1 MGDPRRPHRRYSR
14 PSHPWRAERI
24 NEEKELV
31 RKYGLKNKREI
42 WRAKSKIAR
51 FRQQA
56 RSLLASSG
64 DIVEKEK
71 KELLDRLN
79 RMGILETRSLDDV
92 LALTGENLLE
102 RRLQTMVVKKG
113 HARTMKQARQL
124 VVHGHV
130 FVRDNAVAVPQYPVL
145 KEEEELIHIREDI
158 KEKIKVINV
167 GEGRDKAK
175 EAPQEAG

>member
-1 MGDPRRPHRRYSR
+1 MGDPRKQHKRYSR
-14 PSHPWRAERI
+14 PTHPWRAERI
-24 NEEKELV
+24 NEENELV
-31 RKYGLKNKREI
+31 RKYGLKNKKEI
-42 WRAKSKIAR
+42 WRAKSTIGR

-79 RMGILETRSLDDV
+79 RMGILESRSLDDV
-92 LALTGENLLE
+92 LALKGENLLE

-130 FVRDNAVAVPQYPVL
+130 FVGDNAVAVPQYPVL
-145 KEEEELIHIREDI
+145 KEEEELIRVREDI

-167 GEGRDKAK
+167 GEGTDKAK

>member
-1 MGDPRRPHRRYSR
+1 MGDPRKQHKRYSR
-14 PSHPWRAERI
+14 PTHPWRAERI
-24 NEEKELV
+24 NEENELV
-31 RKYGLKNKREI
+31 RKYGLKNKKEI
-42 WRAKSKIAR
+42 WRAKSTIGR

-79 RMGILETRSLDDV
+79 RMGILESRSLDDV

-113 HARTMKQARQL
+113 LARTMKQSRQI

-130 FVRDNAVAVPQYPVL
+130 FIGDNAVAVPTYPVL
-145 KEEEELIHIREDI
+145 KEEEDLIRVSENI